1 MSTMDIS
8 TPSPDVA
15 SFSEEKPLPLPLDL
29 SHHLSEVT
37 KRRIPSKI
45 KQVYELFQIPGI
57 GNLAGGLPNVRFF
70 PFDTLEAQTASPER
84 WTPSPNYPGEPA
96 TPAPSEPDVAAH
108 IAVPKISAES
118 DYLKKI
124 DLASA
129 LQYGTS
135 QGYPPLLSWVRQFTR
150 EHLHPDV
157 PYRGG
162 PDIVMT
168 CGATDGFAKALH
180 LFVNPWN
187 ADTDN
192 VRERPGLLCETFVYG
207 NVLSEALPLGMHIAP
222 VKADN
227 AGMLTAG
234 PGGLE
239 DVLASWDPTKGKR
252 PHIMYLVT
260 LGHNPTGIVLS
271 IERKKEIYAVC
282 SKYDVIIIEDEPY
295 WYLQFP
301 SASFE
306 EAKSRGE
313 PTPDPTQPYRPASSS
328 GYPFLDSLA
337 PSFLSIDTDGRVFRL
352 DTFSKTIAPGC
363 RLGWVTAQPALVE
376 RLVRISE
383 TSTQQPS
390 GFVQSLVAELVMGS
404 QPEAKAAFSLLR
416 TARQK
421 AKFAGWQMD
430 GWVRWLEGLRGMYE
444 RRMSRMCKI
453 LDGGADLLN
462 HTAAPSLLDWHFVS
476 KTKLFSYDWPRG
488 GMFIWLRIH
497 LEHHPLYLAP
507 GTSGAAIDGPTL
519 SAALMM
525 FLTTK
530 PYLVLAGMGSIF
542 SATDAIRE
550 QFGWAYY
557 RICFAAESEE
567 NVDACSQRFVDGLHA
582 FWRVTSAAEIDKL
595 LESLPHALDSDDGDE
610 EIGNLGGWLGC

>member
-1 MSTMDIS
+1 MDIS
-8 TPSPDVA
+8 TSSPNVA
-15 SFSEEKPLPLPLDL
+15 SFAEGKPPPLDL

-37 KRRIPSKI
+37 KRRVPSKI
-45 KQVYELFQIPGI
+45 KAVYKLFEIPGI

-70 PFDTLEAQTASPER
+70 PFDTLEAQTANPER

-96 TPAPSEPDVAAH
+96 TPAPSKPDVAAH
-108 IAVPKISAES
+108 IAVPKISTES
-118 DYLKKI
+118 DFLKKI

-129 LQYGTS
+129 LQYGLS

-150 EHLHPDV
+150 EHLHPSV
-157 PYRGG
+157 PYSGG
-162 PDIVMT
+162 PDIAMT

-187 ADTDN
+187 ANTDD
-192 VRERPGLLCETFVYG
+192 VRDRPGLLCETFVYG
-207 NVLSEALPLGMHIAP
+207 NVLSEALPLGMQVAP

-227 AGMLTAG
+227 AGMLAAG

-239 DVLASWDPTKGKR
+239 DVLANWDPAKGKR
-252 PHIMYLVT
+252 PHIMYMVT
-260 LGHNPTGIVLS
+260 LGHNPTGVVLT

-282 SKYDVIIIEDEPY
+282 SNYDVVIVEDEPY

-313 PTPDPTQPYRPASSS
+313 PTPDPAQPYLPASSS

-337 PSFLSIDTDGRVFRL
+337 PSFLTIDTDGRVFRL

-363 RLGWVTAQPALVE
+363 RLGWVTAQPDLIE
-376 RLVRISE
+376 RLVRVSE

-390 GFVQSLVAELVMGS
+390 GFVQSLVAELVMGP

-421 AKFAGWQMD
+421 SKFAGWQMD

-444 RRMSRMCKI
+444 RRMSRMCTI
-453 LDGGADLLN
+453 LDGGAYLLN
-462 HTAAPSLLDWHFVS
+462 HTVAPSPPLDWNLVT
-476 KTKLFSYDWPRG
+476 KTRLLSYHWPRG
-488 GMFIWLRIH
+488 GMFVWMRVH
-497 LEHHPLYLAP
+497 LEHHPLYLAQ

-519 SAALMM
+519 STALMM

-530 PYLVLAGMGSIF
+530 PFLVLVGNGSIF
-542 SATDAIRE
+542 SATEAIRE
-550 QFGWAYY
+550 EVGWAYY
-557 RICFAAESEE
+557 RMCFAAESEE
-567 NVDACSQRFVDGLHA
+567 NVDACTQRFIEGLHA

-595 LESLPHALDSDDGDE
+595 LESFPHTLDANDADE
-610 EIGNLGGWLGC
+610 DVGNLGGWLGC